1 MDMTVK
7 DEIEQLILRCIA
19 SDGLKACPKDL
30 TFLEKY
36 GLKNL
41 FFFSVEYGMEG
52 ADTQSLDGRAKNLIK
67 WNLYVTDF
75 PLLRRMYEREGKE
88 ALMERLYLEDRYFRK
103 FLSITGQED
112 KP

>member
-1 MDMTVK
+1 MDMTIK

-30 TFLEKY
+30 AFLEKY

-52 ADTQSLDGRAKNLIK
+52 ADTQSLDSNQEWL
-67 WNLYVTDF
+67 
-75 PLLRRMYEREGKE
+75 
-88 ALMERLYLEDRYFRK
+88 
-103 FLSITGQED
+103 LSILYSCNLKKQLGQCP
-112 KP
+112 KFHRYYLYFGYIT

>member
-1 MDMTVK
+1 MDMTIK

-30 TFLEKY
+30 AFLEKY

-52 ADTQSLDGRAKNLIK
+52 ADTQSLHQCS
-67 WNLYVTDF
+67 F
-75 PLLRRMYEREGKE
+75 PFPFIHTPQEREVRHIE
-88 ALMERLYLEDRYFRK
+88 IPSYLTFCPAVE
-103 FLSITGQED
+103 
-112 KP
+112 

>member
-1 MDMTVK
+1 MDMTIK

-30 TFLEKY
+30 AFLEKY

-52 ADTQSLDGRAKNLIK
+52 YTVTRRQGKKPDKMESLCDGFPSPAA
-67 WNLYVTDF
+67 YV
-75 PLLRRMYEREGKE
+75 
-88 ALMERLYLEDRYFRK
+88 
-103 FLSITGQED
+103 
-112 KP
+112 

>member
-1 MDMTVK
+1 MDMTIK

-30 TFLEKY
+30 AFLEKY

-52 ADTQSLDGRAKNLIK
+52 ADTQALDGRAKSQIR
-67 WNLYVTDF
+67 WNLYSTGF
-75 PLLRRMYEREGKE
+75 PLLQRKYKLEGKG
-88 ALMERLYLEDRYFRK
+88 ALMECLYLEERYFRK
-103 FLSITGQED
+103 FLNLTGLED